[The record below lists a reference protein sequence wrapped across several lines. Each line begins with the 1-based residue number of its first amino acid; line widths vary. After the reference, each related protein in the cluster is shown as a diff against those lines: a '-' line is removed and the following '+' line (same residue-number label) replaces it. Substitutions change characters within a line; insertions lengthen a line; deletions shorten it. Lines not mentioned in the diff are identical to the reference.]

1 MVTFFYFCYRL
12 ERVTIRCSNLELKD
26 KKVRITAK
34 KLFVFFK
41 QVEKTRSGEI
51 DWLEPENGLIT
62 WDNQVL
68 PPVHSHM
75 ERDTGVEP
83 VFSPWEGD
91 VEPLN

>member
-1 MVTFFYFCYRL
+1 MSGYILPHSGETGN
-12 ERVTIRCSNLELKD
+12 IRNNFIGID

-41 QVEKTRSGEI
+41 QVEKSHKGEI

-62 WDNQVL
+62 WDNQAF

-75 ERDTGVEP
+75 ERVWA
-83 VFSPWEGD
+83 F
-91 VEPLN
+91 